1 MAISVR
7 QPPRQLSAGPPEQ
20 PRRRRLD
27 RADRVVGLI
36 FVAPV
41 ILGAVV
47 LGFVPFFL
55 VIWYSLHE
63 WSPLIGTFD
72 FIGLD
77 NYARMVQDRV
87 VYESLTVT
95 ALFAIMLLA
104 CNVSLALILANLLNT
119 KLKGVVIFRA
129 AYFSPVVVS
138 IVAWT
143 IVWQFLLAGNGGIN
157 GFLAMIGIDGP
168 NWLRHPRLA
177 LVAIVVVQV
186 FKGVGM
192 NMILFL
198 AALQNVPSE
207 LKEAAR
213 LDGASVWGV
222 FRHVTFPLLT
232 PTVLMVS
239 IITMTG
245 ALDVFAPIQILTN
258 GGPGSS
264 TTVISYYV
272 YQVAFGRQQFGY
284 ASAIGILVFLITL
297 AVTVAQW
304 SLRKKWV
311 VDEV

>member
-1 MAISVR
+1 MI
-7 QPPRQLSAGPPEQ
+7 
-20 PRRRRLD
+20 
-27 RADRVVGLI
+27 GLI

-41 ILGAVV
+41 IIGAIV
-47 LGFVPFFL
+47 LGFIPFLL

-63 WSPLIGTFD
+63 WSPLVGTFD

-77 NYARMVQDRV
+77 NYVRMAADRV
-87 VYESLTVT
+87 VYESLSVT
-95 ALFAIMLLA
+95 AAFALMLLV
-104 CNVSLALILANLLNT
+104 CNVSLALVLANLLNT
-119 KLKGVVIFRA
+119 KLRGVVIFRT

-157 GFLAMIGIDGP
+157 GVLAMIGIEGP
-168 NWLRHPRLA
+168 NWLRHPQLA
-177 LVAIVVVQV
+177 LVAIMVVQV

-213 LDGASVWGV
+213 LDGASTWRV
-222 FRHVTFPLLT
+222 FRHVIFPLLT

-239 IITMTG
+239 IITMIG
-245 ALDVFAPIQILTN
+245 ALDVFAPIQILTD

-297 AVTVAQW
+297 AVTVLQW
-304 SLRKKWV
+304 NLRKKWV